1 MGVTPLNT
9 SDCTSGAG
17 DLHGLVALFVGCFL
31 SVADCRL
38 LAVGCWLL
46 AVGCCTRSAARV
58 HQWAQ
63 VPPGLATYWLPMACP
78 TAVTWDV
85 LRNPGSR

>member
-9 SDCTSGAG
+9 SDYTSGAG

-46 AVGCCTRSAARV
+46 AVARV
-58 HQWAQ
+58 Q
-63 VPPGLATYWLPMACP
+63 
-78 TAVTWDV
+78 
-85 LRNPGSR
+85 LRVFTSGPRCHPV